1 MTKKWYKSKTLITNI
16 LLFILA
22 MIQAATG
29 QSWFSPDLQVVAI
42 AIINALLRFVTKD
55 KLVIVDDT
63 VK

>member
-22 MIQAATG
+22 MIQSATG

-42 AIINALLRFVTKD
+42 AIINALLRFITKD
-55 KLVIVDDT
+55 KIVS
-63 VK
+63 